1 MAKIKIVTSKYES
14 KMEELINALLSEG
27 YEMHGEL
34 STYDRWE
41 NEAESLSDRKAGR
54 RIQVTY
60 FKQVMIKMERKTTL
74 PPYTPA
80 GNTLPSGLS
89 R

>member
-41 NEAESLSDRKAGR
+41 DVAAGQ

-60 FKQVMIKMERKTTL
+60 FKQVMIKAEAKTTL
-74 PPYTPA
+74 PPYTPDCP
-80 GNTLPSGLS
+80 LPPGLS
-89 R
+89 KDK

>member
-1 MAKIKIVTSKYES
+1 MAKIKILTSKYES

-27 YEMHGEL
+27 YVMHGDL

-41 NEAESLSDRKAGR
+41 DDVEDLSSEKTER
-54 RIQVTY
+54 RHQVTY
-60 FKQVMIKMERKTTL
+60 FKQVMIKTDRGTNL
-74 PPYTPA
+74 PPYPPA
-80 GNTLPSGLS
+80 GDTILTGLS